1 MAFFFI
7 VPLWILC
14 LLGGA
19 TLFCFARLRNLSLY
33 VLLGSTGF
41 AVFSLLC
48 STMVLL
54 VAGKWPQLF
63 WHSGLLVA
71 AGYIG
76 ALLAGGGSVSSA
88 GWRLPTS
95 SISGEIWLRRTL
107 SANDEK

>member
-1 MAFFFI
+1 MPFFFI

-41 AVFSLLC
+41 TVCSFLC

-54 VAGKWPQLF
+54 IAGKWPQLF
-63 WHSGLLVA
+63 WHSGLLAA

-76 ALLAGGGSVSSA
+76 ALLAGGAFGVVGGLALACKLNFRRNPVSPHA
-88 GWRLPTS
+88 ER
-95 SISGEIWLRRTL
+95 
-107 SANDEK
+107 